1 MDTLKQFG
9 TNFHSKVIAI
19 FLTDQPFVEQS
30 FDMVKKEYFESEAN
44 QWLIECILTYFA
56 TYKKLPTADV
66 LKIELNKITNDVLKV
81 SVVNQVKVVS
91 AHFSDEDLDYVKKTF
106 LDFCKNQELKNAI
119 LDSVDLLKDGKYD
132 NIKVRIDKAIHAG
145 AERDLGHMWK
155 DELDSR
161 VVDDARE
168 CIKTPW
174 PVITSLMDGGLGA
187 GELGVVAAPS
197 AAGKSWLLVAIGAE
211 ALRNGKRV
219 VHYTLEL
226 NQKYVGLRYDTVFAG
241 VEPSKIRLNV
251 DKVRNIIEK
260 TSGEL
265 IIKYF
270 PPRAA
275 TPNTLY
281 AHIQRLE
288 SAGMRPDL
296 VIIDYADLLRSA
308 EKAEARYQEL
318 GFIYEQIRGMLGEFG
333 VPGWTASQT
342 QRCLVLSTMV
352 NTQSG
357 PLEIRKL
364 SVGDKIE
371 TIAGFKP
378 ITKIYPI
385 EKQPVYKITLKSGKI
400 ITCSVN
406 HEFPINNKK
415 LLSIASGLKIGDK
428 LLTKK

>member
-187 GELGVVAAPS
+187 GELG
-197 AAGKSWLLVAIGAE
+197 
-211 ALRNGKRV
+211 RR
-219 VHYTLEL
+219 
-226 NQKYVGLRYDTVFAG
+226 
-241 VEPSKIRLNV
+241 
-251 DKVRNIIEK
+251 
-260 TSGEL
+260 
-265 IIKYF
+265 
-270 PPRAA
+270 
-275 TPNTLY
+275 
-281 AHIQRLE
+281 
-288 SAGMRPDL
+288 
-296 VIIDYADLLRSA
+296 
-308 EKAEARYQEL
+308 
-318 GFIYEQIRGMLGEFG
+318 FG
-333 VPGWTASQT
+333 GQ
-342 QRCLVLSTMV
+342 
-352 NTQSG
+352 
-357 PLEIRKL
+357 
-364 SVGDKIE
+364 
-371 TIAGFKP
+371 
-378 ITKIYPI
+378 
-385 EKQPVYKITLKSGKI
+385 
-400 ITCSVN
+400 
-406 HEFPINNKK
+406 
-415 LLSIASGLKIGDK
+415 
-428 LLTKK
+428 